1 MIIGTEEEVNVAEDN
16 DSWHGVGLSQPQAGE
31 GRSAV
36 VLAEGYP
43 GGFVGRRRTAGYPSP
58 ILSERPSCWTLTG

>member
-36 VLAEGYP
+36 RSLTVVVLC
-43 GGFVGRRRTAGYPSP
+43 RRLPRRLCGA
-58 ILSERPSCWTLTG
+58 

>member
-43 GGFVGRRRTAGYPSP
+43 EALWGVGVRPATHRRSSVRGHLVGR
-58 ILSERPSCWTLTG
+58 